1 MTLYRQLLIGISTLF
16 LALLGGIQAIYLAN
30 SREQLEAQL
39 ASTAQDA
46 ATTLA
51 LRLAALPDLRDR
63 AMLET
68 LLNPVFDR
76 GYYQEIRVVT
86 RDGATL
92 AVRTLAPAQGGVP
105 AWFAALFPL
114 APPAAQSLISSGWRE
129 TGRVIVQSHPYFAYQ
144 RLWRSATQTLAWLL
158 AVYAAALLLV
168 VAFLRG
174 VLQPLRELERTA
186 QAIGQREFLTIDQA
200 PRARELASVVAAM
213 NSMSARLRRMMHTEA
228 ARVEVLRREAF
239 NDELTGLYN
248 RRGFKHQF
256 RSLLK
261 SGGDAASSMLAIVA
275 FEKFGEFNAR
285 VGYQRGD
292 EVLRL
297 LARTLAAACEPQGA
311 LCARLGGASFAVA
324 ALNLDAA
331 AAHRLLEGLCHRLGF
346 VLAEQGLESDLQL
359 HCGATRS
366 DHALPP
372 LSALLA
378 AADHALA
385 LVRSRGDSA
394 FAIESFDAS
403 GEAGSQ
409 DWRRRVDDA
418 LARSRFALY
427 AQDVLT
433 LPGASPAHAEIT
445 VRMLRDGGDPVLAA
459 QFLPMAARHGQI
471 ARLDLHVAATLLENL
486 EARDRSLPPVA
497 LNISARTISDAA
509 ARERLLQL
517 IEARR
522 RHAPR
527 LIVEMT
533 EFGAL
538 QDARLSEE
546 FSRDLRRLGAGFA
559 LDNFGMRQE
568 SLILV
573 HALKPQYI
581 KLSAGYT
588 RELAGSED
596 CRFFVR
602 ALVRATVPLDIG
614 VFAQAVE
621 DASLVPLLLDLG
633 LAGYQGYAVARPT
646 RLS

>member
-1 MTLYRQLLIGISTLF
+1 MTLYRQLLIGISALF
-16 LALLGGIQAIYLAN
+16 LALLGGIQAIYLSN

-51 LRLAALPDLRDR
+51 LRLATLPDLRDR

-76 GYYQEIRVVT
+76 GYYQEIRVVA

-92 AVRTLAPAQGGVP
+92 ATRTLAPAQGGVP

-129 TGRVIVQSHPYFAYQ
+129 TGRVIVQSHPNFAYQ
-144 RLWRSATQTLAWLL
+144 RLWRSATQTMAWLL
-158 AVYAAALLLV
+158 AVYALALTLV

-186 QAIGQREFLTIDQA
+186 QAIGQREFRTIDHL
-200 PRARELASVVAAM
+200 PLARELASVVTAM
-213 NSMSARLRRMMHTEA
+213 NSMSGRLRRMMETEA
-228 ARVEVLRREAF
+228 ARAEVLRREAF
-239 NDELTGLYN
+239 NDPLTGLYN

-261 SGGDAASSMLAIVA
+261 SGGDAASSTLAIVA

-285 VGYQRGD
+285 VGYQRAD
-292 EVLRL
+292 EVIGL
-297 LARTLAAACEPQGA
+297 LARTVASAPESQGT

-324 ALNLDAA
+324 ALNLDATA
-331 AAHRLLEGLCHRLGF
+331 VQRLVEGLCHGLGF
-346 VLAEQGLESDLQL
+346 VLAEQGLEKDLQL
-359 HCGATRS
+359 HCGATHS

-385 LVRSRGDSA
+385 LARSRGDGA
-394 FAIESFDAS
+394 FAVEKFDAS
-403 GEAGSQ
+403 GDAGSQ
-409 DWRRRVDDA
+409 DWRRRIEDA
-418 LARSRFALY
+418 LVHGRFALY
-427 AQDVLT
+427 AQDVHY
-433 LPGASPAHAEIT
+433 LPGKAIAHAEIT
-445 VRMLRDGGDPVLAA
+445 VRMLRDEGDPVLAA
-459 QFLPMAARHGQI
+459 QFLPMAARHGQV
-471 ARLDLHVAATLLENL
+471 ARLDLHVTETLLAHS
-486 EARDRSLPPVA
+486 EARDASLPPLA
-497 LNISARTISDAA
+497 LNISARTIADAA
-509 ARERLLQL
+509 ARGRLLQL
-517 IEARR
+517 IESKRR
-522 RHAPR
+522 LAPR

-538 QDARLSEE
+538 QDARLSEY

-568 SLILV
+568 SLMLV

-588 RELAGSED
+588 RELARSED
-596 CRFFVR
+596 CRFFVG
-602 ALVRATVPLDIG
+602 ALVRATAPLDIG
-614 VFAQAVE
+614 IYAQAVE
-621 DASLVPLLLDLG
+621 DAGVAPLLQELG
-633 LAGYQGYAVARPT
+633 ISGYQGYAIAQPLRIT
-646 RLS
+646 

>member
-51 LRLAALPDLRDR
+51 LRLASLPDLSDR

-76 GYYQEIRVVT
+76 GYYQEIRIVA

-92 AVRTLAPAQGGVP
+92 AARTLAPAQGGVP
-105 AWFAALFPL
+105 AWFTGLFPL

-144 RLWRSATQTLAWLL
+144 RLWRSATQTMAWLL

-168 VAFLRG
+168 VVFLRG
-174 VLQPLRELERTA
+174 VLQPLRDLERTA
-186 QAIGQREFLTIDQA
+186 QAVGQREFRTIERR

-213 NSMSARLRRMMHTEA
+213 NSMSARLRRMMQTEA
-228 ARVEVLRREAF
+228 ARAEVLRREAF
-239 NDELTGLYN
+239 SDPLTGLYN

-261 SGGDAASSMLAIVA
+261 SGGDAASSMLAIA
-275 FEKFGEFNAR
+275 SFEKFGEFNAR

-292 EVLRL
+292 EVMSL

-331 AAHRLLEGLCHRLGF
+331 AAHRLLEGLCLRLGF
-346 VLAEQGLESDLQL
+346 VLAEQGLENDLQL
-359 HCGATRS
+359 HCGATRTEHS
-366 DHALPP
+366 LPP

-385 LVRSRGDSA
+385 LARSRGDRA
-394 FAIESFDAS
+394 FALESFDAS

-409 DWRRRVDDA
+409 DWRRRIEDA

-427 AQDVLT
+427 AQVALA
-433 LPGASPAHAEIT
+433 LPGDAPAHAEIT
-445 VRMLRDGGDPVLAA
+445 VRMLLDDGDPVLAA
-459 QFLPMAARHGQI
+459 QFLPMAARHGQV
-471 ARLDLHVAATLLENL
+471 ARLDLHVAAALLEHL
-486 EARDRSLPPVA
+486 ETRERSLPPFA
-497 LNISARTISDAA
+497 LNISARTIADAA
-509 ARERLLQL
+509 ARARLLQL
-517 IEARR
+517 LESKRAL
-522 RHAPR
+522 APR

-538 QDARLSEE
+538 QDARLCEE
-546 FSRDLRRLGAGFA
+546 FGRELHRLGAGFA

-588 RELAGSED
+588 RELVVSED
-596 CRFFVR
+596 CRFLVR
-602 ALVRATVPLDIG
+602 ALVRATAPLDIG
-614 VFAQAVE
+614 VYAQAVE
-621 DASLVPLLLDLG
+621 DAGIVPLLRDLG
-633 LAGYQGYAVARPT
+633 LAGYQGYAVSRPT
-646 RLS
+646 QLS